1 MSSWLHCHSVFVTM
15 SFSLQ
20 CHNVLVTVIHVTMSR
35 HHSVLSQCPR
45 RRQSVILV
53 TIIVFSSPSSQY
65 PCRHV
70 RVIVSLSPC
79 YRHSHSVIVYLSQCR
94 LRYSVLV
101 TVTMPRHHSVF
112 ITVLVIVTVSSSSS
126 ECPVTVSSPQCP
138 HLRLSQHTP
147 GSFTFHFCFIM
158 SPNWHLPDP
167 TMLNFGN
174 EIQCIP
180 M

>member
-101 TVTMPRHHSVF
+101 TVTMPRHHSPRHSHSF
-112 ITVLVIVTVSSSSS
+112 LVIIRVSRYCLFATVSSSSIVS
-126 ECPVTVSSPQCP
+126 AYARQLHIPFLFHHVTQ
-138 HLRLSQHTP
+138 LALA
-147 GSFTFHFCFIM
+147 
-158 SPNWHLPDP
+158 
-167 TMLNFGN
+167 
-174 EIQCIP
+174 
-180 M
+180 